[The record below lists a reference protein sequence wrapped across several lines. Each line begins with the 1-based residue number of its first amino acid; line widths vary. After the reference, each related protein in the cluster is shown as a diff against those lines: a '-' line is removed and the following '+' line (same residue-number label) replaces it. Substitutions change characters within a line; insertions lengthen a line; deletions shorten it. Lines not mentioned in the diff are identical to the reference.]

1 MRFAGLRGIVPSRK
15 EGPMAPIRF
24 EVRRDEEAGVWYAV
38 ATGDCGIV
46 TEAETLPALRERLRE
61 LVPDFLDLDCECPI
75 ELELCD
81 DEDPAPPCAVK
92 PPR

>member
-1 MRFAGLRGIVPSRK
+1 
-15 EGPMAPIRF
+15 MAPVRF

-46 TEAETLPALRERLRE
+46 TEAETLPALRERLKE

-75 ELELCD
+75 ELEFCD
-81 DEDPAPPCAVK
+81 DEPEAPCAVK
-92 PPR
+92 APR